1 MNRARETGK
10 RPPGLGPP
18 GGNLAGH
25 WAGPKTIRQPQLP
38 GWLSGFGRRRPVPV
52 LGWPEPVCPER
63 PATGSVLG
71 RFLDEFPGFLNMVQ
85 RGVGL
90 AGAQAQGVPA
100 VQNGVGQE

>member
-1 MNRARETGK
+1 MNRAREKGK
-10 RPPGLGPP
+10 MPPGLSPP

-25 WAGPKTIRQPQLP
+25 LAGPQTIREPQLP
-38 GWLSGFGRRRPVPV
+38 GWLSGFDQRRPVLL
-52 LGWPEPVCPER
+52 LGWPVPVYPER

-100 VQNGVGQE
+100 V